1 MCTTIPKSRD
11 SCPKRVDFDTVC
23 SSDPRSPQGSDR
35 QKEGF
40 GSDYGSFLGVK
51 ENNRSIIQ
59 VTNITEW
66 RIGAIKPNNIT
77 QKGDANM
84 NDTQRRLVELI
95 QSMTEEQAAFVL
107 TYLADAAEAQEQLPS
122 S

>member
-1 MCTTIPKSRD
+1 MTAS
-11 SCPKRVDFDTVC
+11 
-23 SSDPRSPQGSDR
+23 
-35 QKEGF
+35 
-40 GSDYGSFLGVK
+40 
-51 ENNRSIIQ
+51 NNRSIIQ
-59 VTNITEW
+59 VTNITER

-107 TYLADAAEAQEQLPS
+107 TDLADAAEAQEQLPS

>member
-1 MCTTIPKSRD
+1 MTTS
-11 SCPKRVDFDTVC
+11 
-23 SSDPRSPQGSDR
+23 
-35 QKEGF
+35 
-40 GSDYGSFLGVK
+40 
-51 ENNRSIIQ
+51 NNRSIIQ
-59 VTNITEW
+59 ATNITEW

>member
-1 MCTTIPKSRD
+1 MTTS
-11 SCPKRVDFDTVC
+11 
-23 SSDPRSPQGSDR
+23 
-35 QKEGF
+35 
-40 GSDYGSFLGVK
+40 
-51 ENNRSIIQ
+51 NNRSIIQ

>member
-1 MCTTIPKSRD
+1 MQTTEKYIL
-11 SCPKRVDFDTVC
+11 TV
-23 SSDPRSPQGSDR
+23 S
-35 QKEGF
+35 
-40 GSDYGSFLGVK
+40 
-51 ENNRSIIQ
+51 NNRSIIQ
-59 VTNITEW
+59 VMNITER
-66 RIGAIKPNNIT
+66 RISKIKPNDIT

-95 QSMTEEQAAFVL
+95 QNMTEEQAAFVL

>member
-1 MCTTIPKSRD
+1 MYCRIKIDTHILLQTTEKYILTAS
-11 SCPKRVDFDTVC
+11 
-23 SSDPRSPQGSDR
+23 
-35 QKEGF
+35 
-40 GSDYGSFLGVK
+40 
-51 ENNRSIIQ
+51 NNRSIIQ
-59 VTNITEW
+59 VTNITER
-66 RIGAIKPNNIT
+66 RISTIKPNDIT

-95 QSMTEEQAAFVL
+95 QNMTEEQAAFVL

>member
-1 MCTTIPKSRD
+1 MSYKNRYAYSTLLQTTEKYILTAS
-11 SCPKRVDFDTVC
+11 
-23 SSDPRSPQGSDR
+23 
-35 QKEGF
+35 
-40 GSDYGSFLGVK
+40 
-51 ENNRSIIQ
+51 NNRSIIQ
-59 VTNITEW
+59 VTNITER
-66 RIGAIKPNNIT
+66 RINEIKSNNIT

-95 QSMTEEQAAFVL
+95 QNMTEEQAAFVL

>member
-1 MCTTIPKSRD
+1 MRLNK
-11 SCPKRVDFDTVC
+11 
-23 SSDPRSPQGSDR
+23 
-35 QKEGF
+35 
-40 GSDYGSFLGVK
+40 
-51 ENNRSIIQ
+51 
-59 VTNITEW
+59 
-66 RIGAIKPNNIT
+66 IT

-95 QSMTEEQAAFVL
+95 QSMTEEQAVFVL

>member
-1 MCTTIPKSRD
+1 MTTS
-11 SCPKRVDFDTVC
+11 
-23 SSDPRSPQGSDR
+23 
-35 QKEGF
+35 
-40 GSDYGSFLGVK
+40 
-51 ENNRSIIQ
+51 NNRSIIQ
-59 VTNITEW
+59 VTNITER

>member
-1 MCTTIPKSRD
+1 MYGRIKIDTHILLQTTEKYILTTS
-11 SCPKRVDFDTVC
+11 
-23 SSDPRSPQGSDR
+23 
-35 QKEGF
+35 
-40 GSDYGSFLGVK
+40 
-51 ENNRSIIQ
+51 NNRSIIQ
-59 VTNITEW
+59 VTNITER